1 MRLFRQQFAD
11 GVKKVPYLCNW
22 LESHLKKKMRA
33 VHSVNSSFGLVQ
45 IQYNFQTKSPDMLQ
59 LSQHTSNTLANLF
72 YFCSSNCRFI
82 LLFWKMT
89 FLLLWGNGDE
99 LETCVWEI
107 VNENNFFP
115 FFCNWCR
122 KTVHRLL

>member
-1 MRLFRQQFAD
+1 M
-11 GVKKVPYLCNW
+11 G
-22 LESHLKKKMRA
+22 A

-99 LETCVWEI
+99 LATCVWEI